1 MTGLRAFRLPR
12 IPPADCTVRCTG
24 CVLWS
29 TAWVAL
35 YQLPREHA
43 LPPSRPL
50 LRLRGRAG
58 PLSTALRPL
67 GKTRGAKAPPGTPVA
82 TRYGRD
88 FGSHLIPEAARCM
101 TTHRGWPPQHRAG
114 VSLGERA
121 GSVFLCRLHFTKA
134 SRCFQ
139 AGIALSW
146 EPQQPAAIQ
155 KGCALAGGLSHRDAA
170 RRCSFH
176 ILGMTRIRRVV
187 TYGRPRAEPPG
198 TLAKTV
204 RNP

>member
-1 MTGLRAFRLPR
+1 MTGLRAFRIPR

-88 FGSHLIPEAARCM
+88 FGSRLIPEAARCM

-121 GSVFLCRLHFTKA
+121 GSVFYVVSILRRLPVVFKPGSPFRGNRN
-134 SRCFQ
+134 SR
-139 AGIALSW
+139 
-146 EPQQPAAIQ
+146 QPS

>member
-58 PLSTALRPL
+58 PLSIALRPL

-88 FGSHLIPEAARCM
+88 FGSRLIPEAARCM

-121 GSVFLCRLHFTKA
+121 GSVFYVVSILRRLPVVFKPGSPFRGNRN
-134 SRCFQ
+134 SR
-139 AGIALSW
+139 
-146 EPQQPAAIQ
+146 QPS
-155 KGCALAGGLSHRDAA
+155 KGA
-170 RRCSFH
+170 R
-176 ILGMTRIRRVV
+176 LRVV
-187 TYGRPRAEPPG
+187 SPIDMPPG
-198 TLAKTV
+198 AVLSTFWG
-204 RNP
+204 